1 MTHIGTVTNPQE
13 EVLSLTDRLFKVKPE
28 HKDYLSKSIPIFS
41 HPDFVFKVQDINV
54 FKTDSSGNTQIT
66 LYLNTY
72 PLSYFEE
79 VTETEPYILC
89 KYHTSIRKFL
99 LPVTIQNT
107 GSNQRIV
114 SYSSRETYYLNSNFM
129 YSPSLTPDKD
139 GFLWKP
145 SKVTTKS
152 FTKDYLKEQ
161 IRARY
166 GFCNRPSSGLSNVV
180 LDSFFPGLLYKY
192 NMNVQELLDNESFPK
207 TSVCV
212 SPLVADLLQVKRIPT
227 EQLIRILGYSVKDI
241 TNLLVAVKNKSLSF
255 IFAGIGGTGM
265 NTAYW
270 LDELSKLTNTINIFN
285 TISIYEKETIEFSNI
300 LRFPLP
306 LSTYYQYSSRHSSKA
321 YKTDIIPPLLKRL
334 TNRKVI
340 IYNSYIS
347 KDTYLSGEF
356 FNSDYTNRLP
366 SYTAKEHTVIY
377 GAPGLEHRNYLSSIG
392 NFVCATHASNS
403 CSIWLNPAQTESI
416 EIESYGSIQ
425 LGPFMMNQ
433 LRMTIGLLE
442 LLASNTSL
450 ATKDHE
456 YLNYEF
462 TGESAIRTDRQYN
475 FQIQRDSLMMTPEQA
490 MAI

>member
-1 MTHIGTVTNPQE
+1 MTETHTPKMY
-13 EVLSLTDRLFKVKPE
+13 RLKPE
-28 HKDYLSKSIPIFS
+28 HRDEVALDLPLFAN
-41 HPDFVFKVQDINV
+41 PNLVFTLEREDDV
-54 FKTDSSGNTQIT
+54 SSGDS
-66 LYLNTY
+66 LYLHSKPY
-72 PLSYFEE
+72 SVDWFEE
-79 VTETEPYILC
+79 VNTVPAEYILTQSGANIY
-89 KYHTSIRKFL
+89 KFMLPLMIYNINRSQNVRDINNYHYF
-99 LPVTIQNT
+99 
-107 GSNQRIV
+107 
-114 SYSSRETYYLNSNFM
+114 LNSN
-129 YSPSLTPDKD
+129 SLSSNPSITPDEN
-139 GFLWKP
+139 GFIWKP
-145 SKVTTKS
+145 STVTIKS
-152 FTKDYLKEQ
+152 FTADYLKEQ

-192 NMNVQELLDNESFPK
+192 NMDVQKLLANESFPK

-227 EQLIRILGYSVKDI
+227 DQLIKILGYSVKDI
-241 TNLLVAVKNKSLSF
+241 SNLLVAVKNKSLNF

-285 TISIYEKETIEFSNI
+285 TIAVFEKEAIEFSNI

-306 LSTYYQYSSRHSSKA
+306 LSTYYQYASIFSNRA
-321 YKTDIIPPLLKRL
+321 YKTEIIPPLLNRL
-334 TNRKVI
+334 TNRKLI
-340 IYNSYIS
+340 ISNSYIA
-347 KDTYLSGEF
+347 KDSYLGGEF
-356 FNSDYTNRLP
+356 FNTNYDTRP
-366 SYTAKEHTVIY
+366 ATYTAKRRTVIY
-377 GAPGLEHRNYLSSIG
+377 GAPGLEHRNYLSSLG

-403 CSIWLNPAQTESI
+403 CSIWLNPTQTESI

-442 LLASNTSL
+442 LLASDTPL
-450 ATKDHE
+450 DTKDHE

-462 TGESAIRTDRQYN
+462 TGESVNRTDRQYN
-475 FQIQRDSLMMTPEQA
+475 FQIQRDALMMTPEQA

>member
-1 MTHIGTVTNPQE
+1 MYRLKSEHRD
-13 EVLSLTDRLFKVKPE
+13 EVAKFLPL
-28 HKDYLSKSIPIFS
+28 FS
-41 HPDFVFKVQDINV
+41 HPDLVFTLDREDVSLSD
-54 FKTDSSGNTQIT
+54 TQIS
-66 LYLNTY
+66 LYTHNFNKDW
-72 PLSYFEE
+72 FEE
-79 VTETEPYILC
+79 VDTLPLPAEYILTQSGTNIY
-89 KYHTSIRKFL
+89 KFMLPLGIYNIRSSQQ
-99 LPVTIQNT
+99 VRD
-107 GSNQRIV
+107 SNN
-114 SYSSRETYYLNSNFM
+114 YNYYLNS
-129 YSPSLTPDKD
+129 PSLSYNPSLVPDEN
-139 GFLWKP
+139 GFIWKP
-145 SKVTTKS
+145 SISTIKS
-152 FTKDYLKEQ
+152 FTADYLKEQ

-192 NMNVQELLDNESFPK
+192 NMDVQKLLANESFPK

-227 EQLIRILGYSVKDI
+227 DQLIRILGYSVKDI
-241 TNLLVAVKNKSLSF
+241 SNLLVAVKNKSLNF

-285 TISIYEKETIEFSNI
+285 TISVFEKEAIEFSNI

-306 LSTYYQYSSRHSSKA
+306 LSTYYQYASIYSNRA
-321 YKTDIIPPLLKRL
+321 YKTEIIPPLLNRL
-334 TNRKVI
+334 TNRKLI
-340 IYNSYIS
+340 ISNSYIEKGS
-347 KDTYLSGEF
+347 YIGGEF
-356 FNSDYTNRLP
+356 FNTNYDTRP
-366 SYTAKEHTVIY
+366 ATYTAKRRTVIY
-377 GAPGLEHRNYLSSIG
+377 GAPGLEHRNYLSSLG

-403 CSIWLNPAQTESI
+403 CSIWLNPTQTESI

-442 LLASNTSL
+442 LLASDTPL
-450 ATKDHE
+450 DTKDHE

-462 TGESAIRTDRQYN
+462 TGESVNRTDRQYN
-475 FQIQRDSLMMTPEQA
+475 FQIQRDALMMTPEQA

>member
-13 EVLSLTDRLFKVKPE
+13 EVLPLTDKLFKVKPE
-28 HKDYLSKSIPIFS
+28 YKEYVSKSIPIFS
-41 HPDFVFKVQDINV
+41 HPDFVFKLESIDV
-54 FKTDSSGNTQIT
+54 FQTDSSGNTQIT
-66 LYLNTY
+66 LYYNTY

-89 KYHTSIRKFL
+89 KYHTSIVKFL
-99 LPVTIQNT
+99 LPITIHGT
-107 GSNQRIV
+107 RARQRIT
-114 SYSSRETYYLNSNFM
+114 SSSRETYYLSNNFK

-145 SKVTTKS
+145 SKVITKS
-152 FTKDYLKEQ
+152 FTQDYLKEQ

-192 NMNVQELLDNESFPK
+192 NMNVQDLLANESFPK

-227 EQLIRILGYSVKDI
+227 DQLIRILGYSVKDI
-241 TNLLVAVKNKSLSF
+241 TNLLVAVKNKSLNF

-285 TISIYEKETIEFSNI
+285 TISVYEKETIEFSNI

-306 LSTYYQYSSRHSSKA
+306 LSTYYQYASMHSSKT
-321 YKTDIIPPLLKRL
+321 YKIEIIPPLLKRL
-334 TNRKVI
+334 TNRKLI
-340 IYNSYIS
+340 INNHYIS
-347 KDTYLSGEF
+347 KGTYLSGEF
-356 FNSDYTNRLP
+356 FSTNYNANP
-366 SYTAKEHTVIY
+366 TSYTARERTVVY

-403 CSIWLNPAQTESI
+403 CSIWLNPTQTESI

-442 LLASNTSL
+442 LLASDTSL

>member
-1 MTHIGTVTNPQE
+1 MTETPTPTMYRLKPGYRNEVALDLPLFANPN
-13 EVLSLTDRLFKVKPE
+13 L
-28 HKDYLSKSIPIFS
+28 
-41 HPDFVFKVQDINV
+41 VFTLEREDAVSAG
-54 FKTDSSGNTQIT
+54 DS
-66 LYLNTY
+66 LYLYNNHY
-72 PLSYFEE
+72 SVDWFEE
-79 VTETEPYILC
+79 VNTVPAEYILTQSGANIYKFMLPLMIC
-89 KYHTSIRKFL
+89 DINRNQSVRDINNYHC
-99 LPVTIQNT
+99 
-107 GSNQRIV
+107 
-114 SYSSRETYYLNSNFM
+114 YLNSRDLTYN
-129 YSPSLTPDKD
+129 PSLVPDEN
-139 GFLWKP
+139 GFIWKP
-145 SKVTTKS
+145 SSTTTKS
-152 FTKDYLKEQ
+152 FTADYLKEQ

-192 NMNVQELLDNESFPK
+192 NMDVQALLANESFPK

-227 EQLIRILGYSVKDI
+227 DQLIRILGYSVKDI
-241 TNLLVAVKNKSLSF
+241 SNLLVAVKNKSFNF

-285 TISIYEKETIEFSNI
+285 TISVYEKESIEFSNI

-306 LSTYYQYSSRHSSKA
+306 LSTYYQYAPAHSRHPRKLE
-321 YKTDIIPPLLKRL
+321 IIPPLLNRL
-334 TNRKVI
+334 TNRKVVLNN
-340 IYNSYIS
+340 YYIS
-347 KDTYLSGEF
+347 KDNYMVGEF
-356 FNSDYTNRLP
+356 FTGSYDSDLRVYNHR
-366 SYTAKEHTVIY
+366 AKERTVIY
-377 GAPGLEHRNYLSSIG
+377 GAPGLEHRNYLSSLG

-403 CSIWLNPAQTESI
+403 CSIWLNPTQTESI

-442 LLASNTSL
+442 LLASDTPL
-450 ATKDHE
+450 DTEDHE

-462 TGESAIRTDRQYN
+462 TGESVNRTDRQYN
-475 FQIQRDSLMMTPEQA
+475 FQIQRDALMMTPEQA

>member
-13 EVLSLTDRLFKVKPE
+13 EVLHLTDKLFKVKPE
-28 HKDYLSKSIPIFS
+28 YKEHVSKSIPIFS
-41 HPDFVFKVQDINV
+41 HLDFVFKLESIDV
-54 FKTDSSGNTQIT
+54 FQTDSSGNTQIT
-66 LYLNTY
+66 LCYNTY

-89 KYHTSIRKFL
+89 KYHTSIVKFL
-99 LPVTIQNT
+99 LPVTIQ
-107 GSNQRIV
+107 GIRSRQRITSSSGE
-114 SYSSRETYYLNSNFM
+114 SYYFSNNFK

-152 FTKDYLKEQ
+152 FTQDYLKEQ

-192 NMNVQELLDNESFPK
+192 NMDVQELLANESFPK

-227 EQLIRILGYSVKDI
+227 DQLIRILGYSVKDI
-241 TNLLVAVKNKSLSF
+241 TNLLVAVKNKSLNF

-285 TISIYEKETIEFSNI
+285 TISVYEKETIEFSNI

-306 LSTYYQYSSRHSSKA
+306 LSTYYQYASMHSSKT
-321 YKTDIIPPLLKRL
+321 YKTEIIPPLLKRL
-334 TNRKVI
+334 TNRKLI
-340 IYNSYIS
+340 INHNYIS
-347 KDTYLSGEF
+347 KGTYLSGEF
-356 FNSDYTNRLP
+356 FSTNYNTNP
-366 SYTAKEHTVIY
+366 TSYTARERTVIY

-403 CSIWLNPAQTESI
+403 CSIWLNPTQTESI

-442 LLASNTSL
+442 LLASDISL

-462 TGESAIRTDRQYN
+462 TGDSAIRTDRQYN

>member
-1 MTHIGTVTNPQE
+1 MATTPLQT
-13 EVLSLTDRLFKVKPE
+13 STTTLTLYKLKPE
-28 HKDYLSKSIPIFS
+28 HIDSVSKHLPLFKNPEVVFYFEKPDANVADSAIFINSKSYQLSWF
-41 HPDFVFKVQDINV
+41 DIV
-54 FKTDSSGNTQIT
+54 
-66 LYLNTY
+66 
-72 PLSYFEE
+72 
-79 VTETEPYILC
+79 ETSTVPYILC
-89 KYHTSIRKFL
+89 QSGTHITKIA
-99 LPVTIQNT
+99 LPVMIRGT
-107 GSNQRIV
+107 GHNQQVYDVSNYR
-114 SYSSRETYYLNSNFM
+114 YYLNS
-129 YSPSLTPDKD
+129 SSLTYNPALVPDEN

-145 SKVTTKS
+145 AKITTKS

-192 NMNVQELLDNESFPK
+192 NMDVQELLANESFPK

-241 TNLLVAVKNKSLSF
+241 TNLLVSVKNKSLNF

-285 TISIYEKETIEFSNI
+285 TISVYEKETIEFSNI

-306 LSTYYQYSSRHSSKA
+306 LSTYYQYAPKYQSKA
-321 YKTDIIPPLLKRL
+321 YKTDIIPPLLNRL
-334 TNRKVI
+334 TNRKLI
-340 IYNSYIS
+340 INNNYIS
-347 KDTYLSGEF
+347 KGSYLNGEF
-356 FNSDYTNRLP
+356 FNSDYNTRQT
-366 SYTAKEHTVIY
+366 SYTAKERTVIY

-392 NFVCATHASNS
+392 NFICATHASNS
-403 CSIWLNPAQTESI
+403 CSIWLNPTQTESI

-433 LRMTIGLLE
+433 LRMAIGLLE
-442 LLASNTSL
+442 LLASDTSL
-450 ATKDHE
+450 ATKDYE

>member
-1 MTHIGTVTNPQE
+1 MY
-13 EVLSLTDRLFKVKPE
+13 RLKPE
-28 HKDYLSKSIPIFS
+28 HRDEVVKFLPLFS
-41 HPDFVFKVQDINV
+41 HPDLVFTLEREDVSLQ
-54 FKTDSSGNTQIT
+54 GTQIG
-66 LYLNTY
+66 LYTHNFNKDW
-72 PLSYFEE
+72 FEE
-79 VTETEPYILC
+79 VATLPLPAEYILTHSGTNIYKFMLPLC
-89 KYHTSIRKFL
+89 IYNIRSSQQ
-99 LPVTIQNT
+99 VRD
-107 GSNQRIV
+107 SNNYI
-114 SYSSRETYYLNSNFM
+114 YYLNS
-129 YSPSLTPDKD
+129 PSLSYNPSLVPDEN
-139 GFLWKP
+139 GFIWKP
-145 SKVTTKS
+145 SISTIKS
-152 FTKDYLKEQ
+152 FTADYLKEQ

-192 NMNVQELLDNESFPK
+192 NMDVQELLANESFPK

-227 EQLIRILGYSVKDI
+227 DQLIRILGYSVKDI
-241 TNLLVAVKNKSLSF
+241 SNLLVAVKNKSLNF

-285 TISIYEKETIEFSNI
+285 TISVFEKETSEFSNI

-306 LSTYYQYSSRHSSKA
+306 LSTYYQYAPRHSNRA
-321 YKTDIIPPLLKRL
+321 YKTSIIPPLLNRL
-334 TNRKVI
+334 TNRKLI
-340 IYNSYIS
+340 ISNSYIEKGS
-347 KDTYLSGEF
+347 YLGGEF
-356 FNSDYTNRLP
+356 FNTNYDTRP
-366 SYTAKEHTVIY
+366 ATYTAKRRTVIY
-377 GAPGLEHRNYLSSIG
+377 GAPGLEHRNFLSSLG

-403 CSIWLNPAQTESI
+403 CSIWLNPTQTESI

-442 LLASNTSL
+442 LLASDTPLDS
-450 ATKDHE
+450 KDHE

-462 TGESAIRTDRQYN
+462 TGESVNRTDRQYN
-475 FQIQRDSLMMTPEQA
+475 FQIQRDALMMTPEQA

>member
-1 MTHIGTVTNPQE
+1 MTETPTPKMY
-13 EVLSLTDRLFKVKPE
+13 RLKPE
-28 HKDYLSKSIPIFS
+28 HRDEVALDLPLFAN
-41 HPDFVFKVQDINV
+41 PNLVFTLEREDVIYSVASLYCINNNYSV
-54 FKTDSSGNTQIT
+54 DW
-66 LYLNTY
+66 
-72 PLSYFEE
+72 FEE
-79 VTETEPYILC
+79 VNTVPAEYILTQSGANI
-89 KYHTSIRKFL
+89 YKFM
-99 LPVTIQNT
+99 LPLMIYNINRNQNVRDINN
-107 GSNQRIV
+107 SH
-114 SYSSRETYYLNSNFM
+114 YYLNSASLTYN
-129 YSPSLTPDKD
+129 PSLVPDEN
-139 GFLWKP
+139 GFIWKP
-145 SKVTTKS
+145 ARATIKS
-152 FTKDYLKEQ
+152 FTADYLKEQ

-192 NMNVQELLDNESFPK
+192 NMDVQELLANESFPK

-227 EQLIRILGYSVKDI
+227 DQLIRILGYSVKDI
-241 TNLLVAVKNKSLSF
+241 SNLLVAVKNKSFNF

-285 TISIYEKETIEFSNI
+285 TISVYEKESIEFSNI

-306 LSTYYQYSSRHSSKA
+306 LSTYYQYAPRQSNRA
-321 YKTDIIPPLLKRL
+321 YKTSIIPPLLNRL
-334 TNRKVI
+334 TNRKLI
-340 IYNSYIS
+340 INNWYIN
-347 KDTYLSGEF
+347 KDCYLGYEF
-356 FNSDYTNRLP
+356 FTSSSNTGPARYI
-366 SYTAKEHTVIY
+366 AKPRTVIY
-377 GAPGLEHRNYLSSIG
+377 GAPGLEHRNYLSSLG

-403 CSIWLNPAQTESI
+403 CSIWLNPTQTESI

-442 LLASNTSL
+442 LLASDTPL
-450 ATKDHE
+450 DTKDHE

-462 TGESAIRTDRQYN
+462 TGESVNRTDRQYN
-475 FQIQRDSLMMTPEQA
+475 FQIQRDALMMTPEQA

>member
-1 MTHIGTVTNPQE
+1 MTDQRDTPTPTMYRVKDE
-13 EVLSLTDRLFKVKPE
+13 YRDEVSKKLSLFGHPDLVFTLEKESEVITDSLFNLYNNNFSSDYFEVVDRLE
-28 HKDYLSKSIPIFS
+28 
-41 HPDFVFKVQDINV
+41 N
-54 FKTDSSGNTQIT
+54 
-66 LYLNTY
+66 
-72 PLSYFEE
+72 E
-79 VTETEPYILC
+79 YILIQSS
-89 KYHTSIRKFL
+89 TDIRKFL
-99 LPVTIQNT
+99 LPVIIYNT
-107 GSNQRIV
+107 RSNQQVRDV
-114 SYSSRETYYLNSNFM
+114 TNYRTYLSSSYLKYN
-129 YSPSLTPDKD
+129 PSLIPDEN

-145 SKVTTKS
+145 SVISTKS
-152 FTKDYLKEQ
+152 FTSDYLKEQ

-166 GFCNRPSSGLSNVV
+166 GFCNRPTSGLSNVV

-192 NMNVQELLDNESFPK
+192 NMDVQALLANESFPK

-241 TNLLVAVKNKSLSF
+241 TRLLASVKAKSLNF

-270 LDELSKLTNTINIFN
+270 LDELSKLTNVINIFN
-285 TISIYEKETIEFSNI
+285 TISVYEKESIEFSNI

-306 LSTYYQYSSRHSSKA
+306 LSTYYQYSPRHTNRP
-321 YKTDIIPPLLKRL
+321 YKLDIVPPLLNRL
-334 TNRKVI
+334 TNRKLI
-340 IYNSYIS
+340 LNNSYIS
-347 KDTYLSGEF
+347 KGNYIGGEF
-356 FNSDYTNRLP
+356 FNSTYDGDSRRTV
-366 SYTAKEHTVIY
+366 YTAKERTVVY

-403 CSIWLNPAQTESI
+403 CSIWLNPTQTESI

-433 LRMTIGLLE
+433 LRMAIGLLE
-442 LLASNTSL
+442 LLSSDTSL
-450 ATKDHE
+450 NSQDTE

-475 FQIQRDSLMMTPEQA
+475 FQIERDALMMTPEQA

>member
-1 MTHIGTVTNPQE
+1 MY
-13 EVLSLTDRLFKVKPE
+13 RLKPE
-28 HKDYLSKSIPIFS
+28 HRDEVSLDLPLFAN
-41 HPDFVFKVQDINV
+41 PNLVFTLEREDAI
-54 FKTDSSGNTQIT
+54 SSGAS
-66 LYLNTY
+66 LYLYNNHY
-72 PLSYFEE
+72 SVDWFEE
-79 VTETEPYILC
+79 VNTVPAEFILTQSGANI
-89 KYHTSIRKFL
+89 YKFM
-99 LPVTIQNT
+99 LPLMIYNINRNQNVRNINN
-107 GSNQRIV
+107 SH
-114 SYSSRETYYLNSNFM
+114 YFLNSHSLSYN
-129 YSPSLTPDKD
+129 PSITPDEN
-139 GFLWKP
+139 GFIWKP
-145 SKVTTKS
+145 SIVTIKS
-152 FTKDYLKEQ
+152 FTADYLKEQ

-192 NMNVQELLDNESFPK
+192 NMDVQELLANESFPK

-227 EQLIRILGYSVKDI
+227 DQLIRILGYSVKDI
-241 TNLLVAVKNKSLSF
+241 SNLLVAVKNKSLNF

-285 TISIYEKETIEFSNI
+285 TISVFEKEAIEFSNI

-306 LSTYYQYSSRHSSKA
+306 LSTYYQYAPRHSNRA
-321 YKTDIIPPLLKRL
+321 YKTSIIPPLLNRL
-334 TNRKVI
+334 TNRKLI
-340 IYNSYIS
+340 ISNSYIEKGS
-347 KDTYLSGEF
+347 YLGGEF
-356 FNSDYTNRLP
+356 FNTNYDTRP
-366 SYTAKEHTVIY
+366 ATYTAKTRTVIY
-377 GAPGLEHRNYLSSIG
+377 GAPGLEHRNFLSSLG

-403 CSIWLNPAQTESI
+403 CSIWLNPTQTESI

-442 LLASNTSL
+442 LLASDTPL
-450 ATKDHE
+450 DTKDHE

-462 TGESAIRTDRQYN
+462 TGESVNRTDRQYN
-475 FQIQRDSLMMTPEQA
+475 FQIQRDALMMTPEQA

>member
-1 MTHIGTVTNPQE
+1 MAATPLQTSTTIA
-13 EVLSLTDRLFKVKPE
+13 LYKLKPE
-28 HKDYLSKSIPIFS
+28 HIDSVSKHLPLFKNPEVVFYLEKPINCLTS
-41 HPDFVFKVQDINV
+41 THIR
-54 FKTDSSGNTQIT
+54 
-66 LYLNTY
+66 LYNNTY
-72 PLSYFEE
+72 FLSWFDIVETPN
-79 VTETEPYILC
+79 VTNILC
-89 KYHTSIRKFL
+89 QSGTHITKIA
-99 LPVTIQNT
+99 LPVMIRGT
-107 GSNQRIV
+107 GHNQQVYDVSNYR
-114 SYSSRETYYLNSNFM
+114 YYLNSSSLTYN
-129 YSPSLTPDKD
+129 PSLIPDEN
-139 GFLWKP
+139 GFFWKP
-145 SKVTTKS
+145 AKITFKS

-192 NMNVQELLDNESFPK
+192 DMDVQELLANESFPK

-241 TNLLVAVKNKSLSF
+241 TNLLVSVKNKSLNF

-285 TISIYEKETIEFSNI
+285 TIYVYEKEAIEFSNI

-306 LSTYYQYSSRHSSKA
+306 LSTYYQYATRHSSKA
-321 YKTDIIPPLLKRL
+321 YKTDIIPPLLNRL
-334 TNRKVI
+334 TNRKLIV
-340 IYNSYIS
+340 NNNYIS
-347 KDTYLSGEF
+347 KGTHLSGEF
-356 FNSDYTNRLP
+356 FNSAYNYNTSST
-366 SYTAKEHTVIY
+366 SYTAKGRTVIY

-403 CSIWLNPAQTESI
+403 CSIWLNPTQTESI

-442 LLASNTSL
+442 LLASDTSL

>member
-1 MTHIGTVTNPQE
+1 MY
-13 EVLSLTDRLFKVKPE
+13 RLKPE
-28 HKDYLSKSIPIFS
+28 HRNEVAKLLPLFS
-41 HPDFVFKVQDINV
+41 HPDLVFTLGREDESLP
-54 FKTDSSGNTQIT
+54 DTQLS
-66 LYLNTY
+66 LYTHNFNKDW
-72 PLSYFEE
+72 FEE
-79 VTETEPYILC
+79 VDTFPLPAEYILTQSGTNIY
-89 KYHTSIRKFL
+89 KFMLPLGIYNIR
-99 LPVTIQNT
+99 
-107 GSNQRIV
+107 
-114 SYSSRETYYLNSNFM
+114 SSQQVRDTNNNRYYLNS
-129 YSPSLTPDKD
+129 PSLSYNPSLVPDEN
-139 GFLWKP
+139 GFIWKP
-145 SKVTTKS
+145 SRVTTKS
-152 FTKDYLKEQ
+152 FTADYLKEQ

-192 NMNVQELLDNESFPK
+192 NMDVQKLLANESFPK

-227 EQLIRILGYSVKDI
+227 DQLIRILGYSVKDI
-241 TNLLVAVKNKSLSF
+241 SNLLVAVKNKSLNF

-285 TISIYEKETIEFSNI
+285 TISVFEKETIEFSNI

-306 LSTYYQYSSRHSSKA
+306 LSTYYQYAPYSNRA
-321 YKTDIIPPLLKRL
+321 YKIDIIPPLLNRL
-334 TNRKVI
+334 TNRKLNI
-340 IYNSYIS
+340 SNSYLEKS
-347 KDTYLSGEF
+347 SYLYGEF
-356 FNSDYTNRLP
+356 FGHHYNTSSNY
-366 SYTAKEHTVIY
+366 YTAKPRTVIY
-377 GAPGLEHRNYLSSIG
+377 GAPGLEHRNYLSSLG

-403 CSIWLNPAQTESI
+403 CSIWLNPTQTESI

-442 LLASNTSL
+442 LLASDTPL
-450 ATKDHE
+450 DTKDHE

-462 TGESAIRTDRQYN
+462 SGESASRTDRQYN
-475 FQIQRDSLMMTPEQA
+475 FQIQRDALMMTPEQA

>member
-1 MTHIGTVTNPQE
+1 MTETPTPKMYRLKPEHRDEVANNLPLFANPNLVFTLE
-13 EVLSLTDRLFKVKPE
+13 REDASLTDTQLSLYTHNFN
-28 HKDYLSKSIPIFS
+28 KDW
-41 HPDFVFKVQDINV
+41 
-54 FKTDSSGNTQIT
+54 
-66 LYLNTY
+66 
-72 PLSYFEE
+72 FEE
-79 VTETEPYILC
+79 VDTLPLPIEYILTQSGTNIH
-89 KYHTSIRKFL
+89 KFKLPLGIYNIRSSQQ
-99 LPVTIQNT
+99 VRD
-107 GSNQRIV
+107 SNN
-114 SYSSRETYYLNSNFM
+114 YNYYLNS
-129 YSPSLTPDKD
+129 PSLSYNPSLVPDEN
-139 GFLWKP
+139 GFIWKP
-145 SKVTTKS
+145 STVTIKS
-152 FTKDYLKEQ
+152 FTADYLKEQ

-192 NMNVQELLDNESFPK
+192 NMDVQKLLANESFPK

-227 EQLIRILGYSVKDI
+227 DQLIRILGYSVKDI
-241 TNLLVAVKNKSLSF
+241 SNLLVAVKNKSLNF

-285 TISIYEKETIEFSNI
+285 TISVYEKESIEFSNI

-306 LSTYYQYSSRHSSKA
+306 LSTYYQYAPRHSGRA
-321 YKTDIIPPLLKRL
+321 YKTSIIPPLLNRL
-334 TNRKVI
+334 TNRKLI
-340 IYNSYIS
+340 LNNSYIS
-347 KDTYLSGEF
+347 RGNYLGGEF
-356 FNSDYTNRLP
+356 FNCNYDSRPAT
-366 SYTAKEHTVIY
+366 YTAKTRTVIY
-377 GAPGLEHRNYLSSIG
+377 GAPGLEHRNYLSAIG

-403 CSIWLNPAQTESI
+403 CSIWLNPTQTESI

-442 LLASNTSL
+442 LLASDTRL
-450 ATKDHE
+450 DTKDHE

-462 TGESAIRTDRQYN
+462 TGESVNRTDRQYN
-475 FQIQRDSLMMTPEQA
+475 FQIQRDALMMTPEQA

>member
-1 MTHIGTVTNPQE
+1 MTMY
-13 EVLSLTDRLFKVKPE
+13 RLKPE
-28 HKDYLSKSIPIFS
+28 HIDLVSNALPLFANPELVFTLEQEDVSFSDGKINLYTYAFNETWFEKVDVVLTKYILTQSGTNILKFMLPLMIHSVRNRQQVHDTNNYNYYLSSTALTYNPALIP
-41 HPDFVFKVQDINV
+41 DEN
-54 FKTDSSGNTQIT
+54 
-66 LYLNTY
+66 
-72 PLSYFEE
+72 
-79 VTETEPYILC
+79 
-89 KYHTSIRKFL
+89 
-99 LPVTIQNT
+99 
-107 GSNQRIV
+107 
-114 SYSSRETYYLNSNFM
+114 
-129 YSPSLTPDKD
+129 
-139 GFLWKP
+139 GFIWKP
-145 SKVTTKS
+145 SKITFKS
-152 FTKDYLKEQ
+152 FTSDYLKEQ

-192 NMNVQELLDNESFPK
+192 NMDVQELLANESFPK

-227 EQLIRILGYSVKDI
+227 DQLIRILGYSVKDI
-241 TNLLVAVKNKSLSF
+241 ANLLIAVKNKSLNF
-255 IFAGIGGTGM
+255 IFAGVGGTGM

-285 TISIYEKETIEFSNI
+285 TISVFEKEAIEFSNI

-306 LSTYYQYSSRHSSKA
+306 LSTYYQYATKYNSKA
-321 YKTDIIPPLLKRL
+321 YKTAIIPPLLNRL
-334 TNRKVI
+334 TNRKLNI
-340 IYNSYIS
+340 SNSYIDKGS
-347 KDTYLSGEF
+347 YLGGEF
-356 FNSDYTNRLP
+356 FDSDYTARP
-366 SYTAKEHTVIY
+366 TSYTAKPRTVIY
-377 GAPGLEHRNYLSSIG
+377 GAPGLEHRNYLSSLG

-403 CSIWLNPAQTESI
+403 CSIWLNPTQTESI

-442 LLASNTSL
+442 LLASDTPL
-450 ATKDHE
+450 DTKDHE